1 MSDSRQIV
9 ALNVGSKRVTM
20 GVFTRSGKNGLALS
34 RYGSRVLDL
43 DPSEESMRLGQM
55 SSAIGELVSE
65 LKVKGSTVNYSV
77 SGQSVFIRFIKLPPI
92 DNADVTQL
100 VKFEAQ
106 QQVPFPIDEV
116 IWDYHL
122 LPSNGLE
129 QEAVLVA
136 VKADALNSLDDV
148 VESHGLVTG
157 QVDCAVASIY
167 NAYRDS
173 YPDDNDPAMIID
185 IGAKTTDLIY
195 CEAGRFFTRS
205 ISAGG
210 VFITSAIAREFN
222 TSFMEAEQAKVTK
235 GLVSMTNGQ
244 TEGMDPEVAALA
256 TSIRNAMT
264 RLASEIQRTTNHY
277 RAQMHGSAP
286 VKAYLCGGGAS
297 LPYTKEFLEERL
309 GIPVAFFN
317 PLHNVGV
324 GSQVNVDKVA
334 AEAYMLGGIVGTALD
349 AVGRAAINID
359 LVPTAVGRRREAK
372 RKLPKVIM
380 GVVIAVIGAGIY
392 TVASFMSLE
401 RAVAVEKVVGAKEE
415 SVQALA
421 NKIAKN
427 KTAIN
432 DLNGKLAQ
440 YELLSLQRYGY
451 SSLLSEFV
459 DTAPSDAFWV
469 TDFSPLTNYNPNNI
483 DGMSGDA
490 IVKDTFAT
498 EKASSIVV
506 PATPDAS
513 AAAKR
518 PGAGQ
523 ASAPK
528 RLEVNAI
535 LLKGFVRNALGG
547 DSVIQDIRKK
557 IEANGDKSLFTFK
570 KPDGSPLEMRQ
581 VLAAGDAKTSNN
593 FVKSFSLVL
602 PLKRP
607 LPVTTQE
614 QQN

>member
-185 IGAKTTDLIY
+185 IGANTTDSIY

-264 RLASEIQRTTNHY
+264 RLASEIQRTTNH
-277 RAQMHGSAP
+277 
-286 VKAYLCGGGAS
+286 
-297 LPYTKEFLEERL
+297 
-309 GIPVAFFN
+309 
-317 PLHNVGV
+317 
-324 GSQVNVDKVA
+324 
-334 AEAYMLGGIVGTALD
+334 
-349 AVGRAAINID
+349 
-359 LVPTAVGRRREAK
+359 
-372 RKLPKVIM
+372 
-380 GVVIAVIGAGIY
+380 
-392 TVASFMSLE
+392 
-401 RAVAVEKVVGAKEE
+401 
-415 SVQALA
+415 
-421 NKIAKN
+421 
-427 KTAIN
+427 
-432 DLNGKLAQ
+432 
-440 YELLSLQRYGY
+440 
-451 SSLLSEFV
+451 
-459 DTAPSDAFWV
+459 
-469 TDFSPLTNYNPNNI
+469 
-483 DGMSGDA
+483 
-490 IVKDTFAT
+490 
-498 EKASSIVV
+498 
-506 PATPDAS
+506 
-513 AAAKR
+513 
-518 PGAGQ
+518 
-523 ASAPK
+523 
-528 RLEVNAI
+528 
-535 LLKGFVRNALGG
+535 
-547 DSVIQDIRKK
+547 
-557 IEANGDKSLFTFK
+557 
-570 KPDGSPLEMRQ
+570 
-581 VLAAGDAKTSNN
+581 
-593 FVKSFSLVL
+593 
-602 PLKRP
+602 
-607 LPVTTQE
+607 
-614 QQN
+614 